1 MINFL
6 SNKFFL
12 LWVAIFVL
20 IASLAGLWQLS
31 KAKDFQLWGE
41 ILSHVE
47 TQQRLVALTFDDG
60 PWSEQYTDQVLVILD
75 NYQVKAT
82 FFLNGRGIEEN
93 PSAAAKIVMQG
104 HEIGNH
110 GYSHQ
115 RLVLRDW
122 NTIKYEVDYTQT
134 LIRNLGY
141 QGPIHFRPPYGKKLL
156 LLPWHLSQR
165 QMLTVTWDVEPEA
178 LPDVKLSTE
187 AMIAKVNQ
195 QVAPGSIILL
205 HVLGSKNEL
214 SRQALPAIIEGLQA
228 QGYRLVTVSELLQAA
243 LADGRADLP
252 EDPL

>member
-1 MINFL
+1 MINIQ
-6 SNKFFL
+6 SNKFYL
-12 LWVAIFVL
+12 LLAVIFVL
-20 IASLAGLWQLS
+20 IASLTGLWQLS
-31 KAKDFQLWGE
+31 KAKDFQLLGE
-41 ILSHVE
+41 VLSHVE

-60 PWSEQYTDQVLVILD
+60 PWSEQYTDQVLAVLD
-75 NYQVKAT
+75 NYQAKAT

-93 PSAAAKIVMQG
+93 PRAAAKIVMQN

-122 NTIKYEVDYTQT
+122 KTIKYEVDHTQA

-156 LLPWHLSQR
+156 LLPWYLSQL

-178 LPDVKLSTE
+178 IPVSKLSTE
-187 AMIAKVNQ
+187 AMIAKVSQ

-243 LADGRADLP
+243 SAD
-252 EDPL
+252 